1 MKYLIAIL
9 LLNAHF
15 AFAQDTDKKENNCK
29 DDATVQVKVDEN
41 QDCAVLLPKAAT
53 GTVAAGTAAAGS
65 TTAGAA
71 AATSTAKVAT
81 FAKGL
86 SAKALISAGVG
97 LGALAAIDDSVNVP
111 DISEPPTVNPPVEP
125 PTEPPT
131 TTPSTS
137 DTGTSGTDSTG
148 STSGT
153 SSTVSG

>member
-1 MKYLIAIL
+1 MKYLLTIL
-9 LLNAHF
+9 FFTSHI
-15 AFAQDTDKKENNCK
+15 AFAQETVEQEKNCE
-29 DDATVQVKVDEN
+29 DDAKSQVTEN
-41 QDCAVLLPKAAT
+41 QSEDCISLLPVASGAAAVST
-53 GTVAAGTAAAGS
+53 GTGSATSAAGTAV
-65 TTAGAA
+65 
-71 AATSTAKVAT
+71 STAKVAT

-86 SAKALISAGVG
+86 SAKALISTGVG
-97 LGALAAIDDSVNVP
+97 LGALAAIDGGVSTP
-111 DISEPPTVNPPVEP
+111 DIPVPPPVEPPVEP